1 MTAQGQEPVAEVAER
16 PHLALRRAVVDV
28 AVNVRR
34 TGVLS
39 HSGHANLS
47 ARVGPNAIV
56 LAAFS
61 QIRDLGLDDLAVVHL
76 DGTVAECDL
85 AGMSSE
91 TVATHR
97 GVPGQAAG
105 RRRGPHALPSM
116 LAFALAGR
124 TLPADMR
131 RWRVWDR
138 RRRSRWSR
146 GCPAGHWTRQA
157 LSLR

>member
-1 MTAQGQEPVAEVAER
+1 MMTAQGQEPVAEVAER

-91 TVATHR
+91 TVATHTEVYR
-97 GVPGQAAG
+97 ARPQVGAVVHTHSPVCSRSPSRAG
-105 RRRGPHALPSM
+105 LCRPI
-116 LAFALAGR
+116 
-124 TLPADMR
+124 
-131 RWRVWDR
+131 
-138 RRRSRWSR
+138 
-146 GCPAGHWTRQA
+146 
-157 LSLR
+157 